1 RSIERRQVG
10 AGETVEVRAGET
22 EAVDARPPVL
32 DSSYVAAL
40 VLVGQ
45 GDVAA
50 KHAGGLGP
58 ILLAGPL
65 EAEDVRAGL
74 DAEAAKAVGQDLAVA
89 LVSRALQIPLL
100 QREPL
105 AGRRQPATI
114 PAAAEPC
121 LLEQLLRSPDVIR
134 IAGRHVPQQRFEIV
148 DGGVTVELAVQAV
161 AARTDRGQ

>member
-1 RSIERRQVG
+1 E
-10 AGETVEVRAGET
+10 AVELLAGET

-32 DSSYVAAL
+32 DPSHVAAL

-45 GDVAA
+45 GDVTAE
-50 KHAGGLGP
+50 HAGGLGS

-89 LVSRALQIPLL
+89 LIGRALQVPLL

-121 LLEQLLRSPDVIR
+121 LLEQLLRSPDVVR
-134 IAGRHVPQQRFEIV
+134 VAGWHVPQQRVEIV
-148 DGGVTVELAVQAV
+148 DVRVTVDLAV
-161 AARTDRGQ
+161 